1 MAYDNPEHR
10 RNVRHTV
17 RFKAADD
24 VLLSVLADR
33 LGMQKATLI
42 ESMAIRAAEE
52 ELQALRKVPGTAQR
66 GTAPGM
72 SASC

>member
-24 VLLSVLADR
+24 ALISVLADR

-42 ESMAIRAAEE
+42 ENMAIRQAEA
-52 ELQALRKVPGTAQR
+52 ELQALCTAPSTAQR

-72 SASC
+72 SANR

>member
-10 RNVRHTV
+10 RNIRHTV

-24 VLLSVLADR
+24 ALISVLADR

-42 ESMAIRAAEE
+42 ESMAIRKAEE
-52 ELQALRKVPGTAQR
+52 ELQALCTAPNTAQR
-66 GTAPGM
+66 SNASI
-72 SASC
+72 SANR